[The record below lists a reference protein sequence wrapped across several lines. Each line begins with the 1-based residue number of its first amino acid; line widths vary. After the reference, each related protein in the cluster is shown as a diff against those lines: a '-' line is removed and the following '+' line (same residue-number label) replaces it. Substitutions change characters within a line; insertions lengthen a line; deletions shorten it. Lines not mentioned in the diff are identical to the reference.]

1 MKLITKE
8 IEKKLRANVGKGFRN
23 TKPWLKLFTPFGS
36 ATWLISE
43 LHDHGE
49 DIHLFGLCDLGMGYP
64 ELGYISL
71 KEIED
76 LNKSVEDVQNQ
87 TKSFKD
93 SIYKPKR
100 NQSKD
105 YQGSENLKDKLEYLR
120 ELLDSGLITKAEYD
134 KNRFKLLDQI

>member
-23 TKPWLKLFTPFGS
+23 SKPWLKLFTPFGS

-71 KEIED
+71 NANSEIPKVERDIYWEPKAD
-76 LNKSVEDVQNQ
+76 L
-87 TKSFKD
+87 
-93 SIYKPKR
+93 
-100 NQSKD
+100 
-105 YQGSENLKDKLEYLR
+105 KLYH
-120 ELLDSGLITKAEYD
+120 TKAVSERGIYV
-134 KNRFKLLDQI
+134 

>member
-8 IEKKLRANVGKGFRN
+8 IEKKLRANLGKGFRN

-76 LNKSVEDVQNQ
+76 LNA
-87 TKSFKD
+87 
-93 SIYKPKR
+93 
-100 NQSKD
+100 
-105 YQGSENLKDKLEYLR
+105 
-120 ELLDSGLITKAEYD
+120 DSGIPKVERDLYWEPKADLKLYHTKAVSERGIYV
-134 KNRFKLLDQI
+134 